1 MAFYQEMLS
10 SVDAVAAISLAGEG
24 KLALQCILRRIPY
37 WGLCYTEKH
46 KECLIDLLAARIFKL
61 MRSSS
66 GGKLYKPELAELWSQ
81 LETGESTVK
90 LPTPKAKVKADGK
103 AKSNAK
109 AKAAPQANSGG
120 SGPQGDGSAGGN
132 AAADLMDQVEALA
145 AQAVE
150 GAAHAWRLS
159 FS

>member
-1 MAFYQEMLS
+1 MAFYREMLS

-24 KLALQCILRRIPY
+24 KLALQRILRRIP
-37 WGLCYTEKH
+37 YTEKH

-90 LPTPKAKVKADGK
+90 LPTPKAKLKPDGK
-103 AKSNAK
+103 AKSNA
-109 AKAAPQANSGG
+109 APQAISGG

-132 AAADLMDQVEALA
+132 AAADLMEQVKALA

-150 GAAHAWRLS
+150 GAAHA
-159 FS
+159 